1 MTFLWASFLAPGQDV
16 GGGGRQSWGK
26 WGEWQHSHNSLEKA
40 EQVRILEIRAR
51 GLVYCSSFLKKHN
64 KQVNS
69 PMCANCGGA
78 EKAARWLLWPQF
90 WIFQA
95 VCEFVLTRQLFFVL
109 LRNSCWECAEHDKN
123 HQKNVDTQPL
133 TVLPWLEYANECL
146 TNFMKLKEID
156 QMTNKLIQSAT
167 F

>member
-69 PMCANCGGA
+69 PMCANCERA
-78 EKAARWLLWPQF
+78 EKASWLLWPQF

-95 VCEFVLTRQLFFVL
+95 VCEFVLTRQLFLFCLETVAENV
-109 LRNSCWECAEHDKN
+109 RNMTKIII
-123 HQKNVDTQPL
+123 KNVDTQPL

-156 QMTNKLIQSAT
+156 QMTNKWIQSAT